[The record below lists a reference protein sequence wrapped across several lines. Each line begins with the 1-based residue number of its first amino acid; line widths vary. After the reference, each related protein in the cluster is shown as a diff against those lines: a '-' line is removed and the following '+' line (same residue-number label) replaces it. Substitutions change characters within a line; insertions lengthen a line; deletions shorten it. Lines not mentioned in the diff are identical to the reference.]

1 MRCGCVQAA
10 GSSEVA
16 AVSPKSSAAI
26 KELLKS
32 LRLDPR
38 AGYRDAVASARA
50 EACKL
55 TAYGQCIIVAGIDG
69 SIQLFENTGA
79 PRWL

>member
-1 MRCGCVQAA
+1 MQAGGGDA
-10 GSSEVA
+10 A

-32 LRLDPR
+32 LRVDPKT
-38 AGYRDAVASARA
+38 GYRDAVASARA
-50 EACKL
+50 EAGKL
-55 TAYGQCIIVAGIDG
+55 AAYGQAIIVAGIDG
-69 SIQLFENTGA
+69 SIQLFENVGA